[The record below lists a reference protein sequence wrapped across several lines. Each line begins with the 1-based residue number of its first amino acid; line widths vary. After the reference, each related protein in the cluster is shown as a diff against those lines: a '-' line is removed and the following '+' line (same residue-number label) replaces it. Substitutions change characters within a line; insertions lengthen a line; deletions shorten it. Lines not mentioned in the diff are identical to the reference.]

1 MLHAREQIGGQG
13 RTEQQMDG
21 FREAVAFCGLSDLGY
36 IGLPNTWDN
45 REQDG
50 NNTKVRLDRGLV
62 SAEFLNLFSTV
73 KVWHV
78 QTTESDHCSLVL
90 ECSQTE
96 GRRNKKKRTIRYEN
110 MWRRDTSYTS
120 MVESAWNSQVSST
133 SLCQLAAKLGQVS
146 TLECDEG
153 VGELFFWFGQE
164 GAGAFARRAGK
175 NSTLHLA
182 YGAVETG
189 EATHVQDL

>member
-1 MLHAREQIGGQG
+1 VLHAREQIGGQG
-13 RTEQQMDG
+13 RTDEQQMDG

-36 IGLPNTWDN
+36 IGLPNIWDN

-110 MWRRDTSYTS
+110 MSKISELLSREETMERQRLVLNGLRTVIEALLSSKPRRKRGR
-120 MVESAWNSQVSST
+120 
-133 SLCQLAAKLGQVS
+133 KLI
-146 TLECDEG
+146 
-153 VGELFFWFGQE
+153 ELMP
-164 GAGAFARRAGK
+164 
-175 NSTLHLA
+175 
-182 YGAVETG
+182 
-189 EATHVQDL
+189 